1 MRPFDLF
8 FCPLSSVAPLRA
20 TWMKSNTS
28 TYAGICLNMV
38 RLKGRCASGE
48 MRLGPLLPVSQL
60 ENRARRP
67 CAWHI
72 TLCLQLQFSFE
83 LNSLPYYTPALL
95 VKIAPALRRAIYY
108 GVNKVPWIIIVHTV
122 ALQMFHRNLSLTN
135 YEDDVFLFWMALS
148 IKREKLIDYWILI
161 PLA

>member
-48 MRLGPLLPVSQL
+48 MRLGPPLPASQL
-60 ENRARRP
+60 ENRAQRP

-83 LNSLPYYTPALL
+83 WDSLPYYTSVLHGENRCRSRTRHLL
-95 VKIAPALRRAIYY
+95 RCEQSCLLF
-108 GVNKVPWIIIVHTV
+108 VPWSIIVHTV
-122 ALQMFHRNLSLTN
+122 ALQMFHRNFELQVWC
-135 YEDDVFLFWMALS
+135 VFILNG
-148 IKREKLIDYWILI
+148 IKH
-161 PLA
+161 